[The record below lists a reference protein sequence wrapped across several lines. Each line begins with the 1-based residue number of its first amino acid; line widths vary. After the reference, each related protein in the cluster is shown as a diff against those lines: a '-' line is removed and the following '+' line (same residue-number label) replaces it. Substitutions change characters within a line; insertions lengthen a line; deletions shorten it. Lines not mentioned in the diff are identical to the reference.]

1 MAPPDENK
9 PLVLVAEDDED
20 ILELISLILE
30 RSGYE
35 VIRAAD
41 GEEALGLARSE
52 RPVLVMLD
60 VMMPRLDGYE
70 VTRRLRQD
78 EATAGIPILL
88 VTARVQDGDVQ
99 RGFEA
104 GADDYLRKPF
114 SPEELESRLQAIL
127 DRR

>member
-1 MAPPDENK
+1 MASPDENK

-30 RSGYE
+30 RSGYQ
-35 VIRAAD
+35 VMRAAD
-41 GEEALGLARSE
+41 GEAALGLARSE

>member
-1 MAPPDENK
+1 MASPDEDK